1 MALPFEAPVERFG
14 ATMPVDRSMRP
25 MAVFGPE
32 PVGHGSMM
40 PPLEFVFGPVPR
52 TIVIALIEIWFEPGS
67 RAIKMTPGLIAR
79 MAVPD
84 AVPVKILIS
93 GSIKFLRPAASI
105 GTAVAASFAFGPGV
119 TG

>member
-1 MALPFEAPVERFG
+1 
-14 ATMPVDRSMRP
+14 MPVDRSMTP
-25 MAVFGPE
+25 MAVTRPE

-40 PPLEFVFGPVPR
+40 LPVEFGFWQVRRAIVTSLEGFV
-52 TIVIALIEIWFEPGS
+52 LEPGT

-79 MAVPD
+79 IAVTD
-84 AVPVKILIS
+84 AVPVHILIS

-105 GTAVAASFAFGPGV
+105 GTAVAASFAFGPGS